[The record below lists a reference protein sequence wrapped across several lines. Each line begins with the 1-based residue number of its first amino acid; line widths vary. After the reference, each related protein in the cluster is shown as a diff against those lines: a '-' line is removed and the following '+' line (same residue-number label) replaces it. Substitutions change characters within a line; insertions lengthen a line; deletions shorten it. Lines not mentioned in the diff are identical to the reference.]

1 MNASLVFPKV
11 LVDQSINFFDMYNTQ
26 SKIMFKDKNDLCSC
40 YVSKANMIQCKHDIC
55 INLKSNISKI
65 GKS

>member
-11 LVDQSINFFDMYNTQ
+11 LVDQSIIFFDMYNTQ
-26 SKIMFKDKNDLCSC
+26 SKFVSKDNNYLCSC

-55 INLKSNISKI
+55 VNQNM
-65 GKS
+65 